1 MFFSLL
7 MIIFAAA
14 MTDKI
19 KFLERVTPLF
29 WRYGAKSLT
38 MDEIAR
44 EFSISK
50 KTLYQSYPNKE
61 ALLQE
66 VLDYTLESIVQRVQ
80 GAKDRYSNPIE
91 AMLNSYQNME
101 VLMTENSN
109 VFVQQL
115 SKYYDK
121 ILEKHKVTVYE
132 KLLPV
137 FENNVLRGQ
146 EMNFYRNDLNVKIY
160 FKFLLQLFFSVEDSP
175 LFSEERNSEQL
186 LCINIVDFYLN
197 SILTETGRQNYNEL
211 KTKYE

>member
-1 MFFSLL
+1 MN
-7 MIIFAAA
+7 
-14 MTDKI
+14 DK
-19 KFLERVTPLF
+19 KQFLKQVAPLF
-29 WRYGAKSLT
+29 WKYGAKSLT

-44 EFSISK
+44 EFSVSK

-61 ALLQE
+61 SLLQD
-66 VLDYTLESIVQRVQ
+66 VLDHTLQEIVQQVQ
-80 GAKDRYSNPIE
+80 AAKDRYSNPIE

-121 ILEKHKVTVYE
+121 ILEKHKVTTYQ

-146 EMNFYRNDLNVKIY
+146 EMGLYRDRLNVKIY

-175 LFSEERNSEQL
+175 LFSEERDREEV
-186 LCINIVDFYLN
+186 LCISIVDFYLN
-197 SILTETGRQNYNEL
+197 SILTEEGRQNYNEL
-211 KTKYE
+211 KTKYEQLV